1 MMPSSTPYWPPD
13 RTTIE
18 RRPSAPSTQ
27 SRTWSIAALAADAA
41 DDAPRAS
48 MISAPRLPTRGM
60 YSFSYQSMSTF
71 STARSPFTFALN
83 RSGNIVGEWLPHTT
97 RSWMSATLTSSFWAS
112 CATAR
117 FSSSRV
123 MAVNRSLGMSGALLI
138 AMSAF
143 VFAGLPT
150 TRIFTSSAAW
160 ALSAS
165 PCGLKIAPLASRRSA
180 RSMPFVRG
188 RAPTRRATFTP
199 SNALSRSSVTSTE
212 RSSGKAQ
219 SKSSSAVP
227 SAAFTASGISS
238 RRRSICS
245 SGPRIWPEAM
255 RKRRAEP
262 LLPAAPVTVTVVGI
276 RGSPMSSVASS
287 RARGSVR
294 AHRALQ
300 PLVERV
306 EELLGGE
313 EVLVAADEQ
322 REVLR
327 HLPVL
332 DRLDAHPLERLGEL
346 ADVGSVVHAAAVG
359 EAARP
364 REDRGDRVRG
374 GRLALLVLAEVA
386 RDGSVRGLGLDR
398 LAVGGH
404 QHARHEAERPVPL
417 GDRVGLHV

>member
-27 SRTWSIAALAADAA
+27 SRTWSIAAFAADAA
-41 DDAPRAS
+41 EDAPRAS
-48 MISAPRLPTRGM
+48 MISAPPLPTRGM
-60 YSFSYQSMSTF
+60 SSFSYQSMSPL

-97 RSWMSATLTSSFWAS
+97 RSWMSPTPTSSFWAS

-117 FSSSRV
+117 FSSRRV
-123 MAVNRSLGMSGALLI
+123 MAVNRSLGMSGASLI

-160 ALSAS
+160 ALSDS
-165 PCGLKIAPLASRRSA
+165 PWGLKIAPLASSRSA
-180 RSMPFVRG
+180 RSMPFERG
-188 RAPTRRATFTP
+188 RAPTRSATFTP
-199 SNALSRSSVTSTE
+199 SKALSRSSVTSTE

-219 SKSSSAVP
+219 SNSSSAVP

-238 RRRSICS
+238 RRRSTCS
-245 SGPRIWPEAM
+245 SGPSIWPEAI
-255 RKRRAEP
+255 RKSRAEP
-262 LLPAAPVTVTVVGI
+262 IWPAAPVTVPVLGI
-276 RGSPMSSVASS
+276 RWSRVPSVGGSCAL
-287 RARGSVR
+287 GSTR
-294 AHRALQ
+294 PHRAPQ
-300 PLVERV
+300 PLVQGV

-313 EVLVAADEQ
+313 ELLVVADEQ
-322 REVLR
+322 GEVLC

-332 DRLDAHPLERLGEL
+332 DRLDAHPLERLREL
-346 ADVGSVVHAAAVG
+346 ADVGGVVHATAVR

-364 REDRGDRVRG
+364 REDRGDGVGRG
-374 GRLALLVLAEVA
+374 GLALLVLAEMA
-386 RDGSVRGLGLDR
+386 GDRAVRRFGLDR

-404 QHARHEAERPVPL
+404 
-417 GDRVGLHV
+417 